1 MRNQLSAFDSIL
13 KDKDREF
20 DGTII
25 RIPLRK
31 KDRIPPSLIVPPEK
45 FTTLEE
51 VEEVFREFSGELVK
65 CLLFLKNLNSITLKI
80 GDKIYA
86 QATSDFV
93 EVPSPKDK
101 LPPPPSSS
109 TSTLSANARKKKNK
123 QNRHKEK
130 AAVNTAYRR
139 VYVDKVDPSC
149 SINFR
154 MNISFQNNEYPP
166 GKELKFEYA
175 VSHILGQGRPDDA
188 KLQAWAVKNKL
199 FPWTAIAAPLKVYP
213 ESFLM
218 YRDRFH

>member
-13 KDKDREF
+13 KEKDREF

-25 RIPLRK
+25 RIPLRR
-31 KDRIPPSLIVPPEK
+31 KDRVAPTSIVPADK

-51 VEEVFREFSGELVK
+51 VEEVFRKFSGELVK
-65 CLLFLKNLNSITLKI
+65 SLLFLKNLNSITLKF

-86 QATSDFV
+86 QAKSEFV

-101 LPPPPSSS
+101 LPSSSS
-109 TSTLSANARKKKNK
+109 TSTLSANARKKQKK
-123 QNRHKEK
+123 QNKHKEK

-139 VYVDKVDPSC
+139 VFVDKVDPSC
-149 SINFR
+149 PINFR
-154 MNISFQNNEYPP
+154 MNISFQNKEYPP

-175 VSHILGQGRPDDA
+175 VSHILGQGSPDDA

-199 FPWTAIAAPLKVYP
+199 FPWTAIAAPLKVYSQ
-213 ESFLM
+213 SFLM
-218 YRDRFH
+218 YRDCFH